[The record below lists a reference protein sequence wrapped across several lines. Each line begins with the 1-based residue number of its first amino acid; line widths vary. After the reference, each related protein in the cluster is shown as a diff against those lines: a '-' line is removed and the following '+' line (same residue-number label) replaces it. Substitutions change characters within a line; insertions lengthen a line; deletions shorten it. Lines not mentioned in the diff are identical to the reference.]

1 MKGMHSGNEDWLSRQ
16 RWIPIVL
23 VAVAVIGG
31 WAVGSQRKRGVA
43 DKDSE
48 MQQVQQS
55 MAEEPQAPKQAAPEP
70 MGSAAPAPDPAERP
84 RVQTVSAVPSQS
96 TAAAAGSTAT
106 GTDKGRQSL
115 GDAAKRI
122 KQHKACL
129 ELAKDNPSII
139 CK

>member
-1 MKGMHSGNEDWLSRQ
+1 MKGMYFGNEDWLSRQ

-31 WAVGSQRKRGVA
+31 WAVGSQREHGVA

-48 MQQVQQS
+48 AQQVQP
-55 MAEEPQAPKQAAPEP
+55 MAEEPQPPKQAAPEP
-70 MGSAAPAPDPAERP
+70 TGARVPGPATENGAKVE
-84 RVQTVSAVPSQS
+84 TESAVQFQS
-96 TAAAAGSTAT
+96 TIAAAASTAT
-106 GTDKGRQSL
+106 GTDKGGESL
-115 GDAAKRI
+115 GDAAKRM
-122 KQHKACL
+122 KQRKACL

>member
-23 VAVAVIGG
+23 VAVTVIGG
-31 WAVGSQRKRGVA
+31 WAVGSQRKRGVV

-48 MQQVQQS
+48 VQQVQQPIV
-55 MAEEPQAPKQAAPEP
+55 EEPQAPKQAAPEP

-84 RVQTVSAVPSQS
+84 RVQTVSAVQSQS

>member
-1 MKGMHSGNEDWLSRQ
+1 MKGMYSGNEDWLSRQ

-23 VAVAVIGG
+23 VAVALIGG
-31 WAVGSQRKRGVA
+31 WTVGSQRKAIA

-48 MQQVQQS
+48 AQLVQP
-55 MAEEPQAPKQAAPEP
+55 MA
-70 MGSAAPAPDPAERP
+70 AAPAAGAKVEP
-84 RVQTVSAVPSQS
+84 VSAVQSQPT
-96 TAAAAGSTAT
+96 TAATASPAT
-106 GTDKGRQSL
+106 GTGKRGKRL
-115 GDAAKRI
+115 GDAARRV